1 VRRLTELFKPINE
14 ALKVAHPR
22 AQIELMPDDY
32 FRNVLSTRRTS
43 GSPTIV
49 FKHIR
54 MSQITTGPSHW
65 SYALRIGR
73 AIELT
78 DDGELIIR
86 VAIDVSHPRMG
97 GTTYSWHSTGSDA
110 PVGSI
115 ESARQMELVVEE
127 TQEKLKE
134 AVTAFSDHFAAGD

>member
-14 ALKVAHPR
+14 ALKVAHRR

-54 MSQITTGPSHW
+54 MGQITSDCAR
-65 SYALRIGR
+65 SLR
-73 AIELT
+73 A
-78 DDGELIIR
+78 
-86 VAIDVSHPRMG
+86 A
-97 GTTYSWHSTGSDA
+97 SD
-110 PVGSI
+110 S
-115 ESARQMELVVEE
+115 
-127 TQEKLKE
+127 
-134 AVTAFSDHFAAGD
+134 